1 MHNADEEMIKIL
13 NTKNERPGRQ
23 LLRYNTQNMKI
34 SYLCRIAMNYTHFR
48 CIQIFCNLL
57 SGLKKKTVIHLSCFI
72 MSFLISLFNFFTI
85 LSFTGKLPCSELVI
99 KVKMPAAEMS
109 MAKMLRA
116 KVPRINFSFPWNI
129 FSKVFSVTM
138 GRL

>member
-1 MHNADEEMIKIL
+1 MIQRMVTNMHPGYLETDTSLNEGRSLRKKKMHSADEIIKIL

-57 SGLKKKTVIHLSCFI
+57 SGF
-72 MSFLISLFNFFTI
+72 
-85 LSFTGKLPCSELVI
+85 
-99 KVKMPAAEMS
+99 
-109 MAKMLRA
+109 
-116 KVPRINFSFPWNI
+116 
-129 FSKVFSVTM
+129 
-138 GRL
+138 